1 MAGPTGHYFF
11 GFFLSLGYN
20 NELDHCCMIFGS
32 RQMFGYVVVNEPE
45 LKIREYHLYRSYYCG
60 MCMDLK
66 EAYGQ
71 TGRLTLSYDTVF
83 LALLLTSLYEPQDRL
98 KSVRCAMHPFEKHP
112 TRQNEYTRY
121 ASDMGILLS
130 YHSCL
135 DDWNDERDSRK
146 KLMALVLKN
155 KSEKAAQIYSDK
167 AALIADKLDALH
179 ALEEQALST
188 AADPPSPPVLLD
200 RAGGIFGDLM
210 AEIFD
215 FKGGTWSPALRRIG
229 FFLGKYIYILDAFD
243 DLEKDAASGNFNP
256 LVPLRDRPDLEGYVR
271 GILTMAASECCAA
284 FETLPIVENIDIL
297 RNILYSG
304 IWCKFEEK
312 CHKRAKADAS
322 ASAFKDSST
331 ERTAQDE

>member
-1 MAGPTGHYFF
+1 
-11 GFFLSLGYN
+11 
-20 NELDHCCMIFGS
+20 
-32 RQMFGYVVVNEPE
+32 MFGYVTVNEPE

-66 EAYGQ
+66 DAYGQ

-83 LALLLTSLYEPQDRL
+83 LALLLTSLYEPEDRV

-112 TRQNEYTRY
+112 TRQNVYTKY
-121 ASDMGILLS
+121 AADMGILLS

-146 KLMALVLKN
+146 RLMALVLKSKN
-155 KSEKAAQIYSDK
+155 AKAARDYAHK
-167 AALIADKLDALH
+167 AAVIEKK
-179 ALEEQALST
+179 LEELHVLEEETLCSAS
-188 AADPPSPPVLLD
+188 DPPSPPVLLD
-200 RAGGIFGDLM
+200 RAGGIFGDMM

-215 FKGGTWSPALRRIG
+215 YKGDIWSPALRRAG
-229 FFLGKYIYILDAFD
+229 YFLGKFIYILDAFD
-243 DLEKDAASGNFNP
+243 DLEKDAASGSFNP
-256 LVPLRDRPDLEGYVR
+256 LVPLRDRPDLEAYVR
-271 GILTMAASECCAA
+271 GILTMAASECSAA

-312 CHKRAKADAS
+312 CRKRKGAGEASS
-322 ASAFKDSST
+322 ASDDSPIILP
-331 ERTAQDE
+331 